1 MGFEI
6 HRLLRDQRLQ
16 ELDKRKQGQ
25 EFDPVWASGA
35 PTCRAKPYRM
45 LHPSHLRVCN
55 LLCIEQHVSRFT
67 HRLGH
72 VDCIHM

>member
-1 MGFEI
+1 MGLEI
-6 HRLLRDQRLQ
+6 RRLLRDQRLQ

-45 LHPSHLRVCN
+45 LHASHLRLCS
-55 LLCIEQHVSRFT
+55 LLCIEQHASDFS
-67 HRLGH
+67 HRLVA
-72 VDCIHM
+72 VDLIHI

>member
-1 MGFEI
+1 MFFVLGKTRMGFEI

-35 PTCRAKPYRM
+35 LLAVPSLTVCCIPLIFVFATCC
-45 LHPSHLRVCN
+45 V
-55 LLCIEQHVSRFT
+55 
-67 HRLGH
+67 
-72 VDCIHM
+72 